1 MKKLNVL
8 DLPRH
13 WSDLEIMKLY
23 YFCLGYLL
31 NKILANESN

>member
-13 WSDLEIMKLY
+13 WSNLDRNYEIVLFLSWVFAQQDPGK
-23 YFCLGYLL
+23 
-31 NKILANESN
+31 